1 MARRQGHGTGLVEGD
16 ELEGTRLRLVEWR
29 KQHKTPARIPA
40 ELWTKAVELAGRY
53 GLAQTARALRLDYSS
68 LKRKMAANV
77 ATLPALPQFVELL
90 APVSGSI
97 AECALEVESP
107 RGARMRVVLKNVA
120 PLGLASII
128 RDFAG

>member
-1 MARRQGHGTGLVEGD
+1 MARRQGHGTGLVERD
-16 ELEGTRLRLVEWR
+16 ELEGVRLRLVEWR
-29 KQHKTPARIPA
+29 KQHETPARIPA

-53 GLAQTARALRLDYSS
+53 GLAQTARTLRLDYSS
-68 LKRKMAANV
+68 LKRRMAANV
-77 ATLPALPQFVELL
+77 ATLPAQFVELL

-97 AECALEVESP
+97 AECELEVESP